1 MKKYWFLA
9 LMSAICLEGLGRRY
23 IPIIPS
29 MGFILLKD
37 VLLVMGFFLFRPPP
51 SVTRVSAYLYR
62 GFAVAWIGTCLWAFI
77 EMLNPEQPSLILAA
91 VGMRAYSLW
100 WIAPPLIA
108 TVLDNASHRRR
119 AIYVLAFM
127 TIGISALA
135 ALQFASPADASI
147 NIYTI
152 QEGEAHSAADL
163 GAVVGETGRARVAS
177 TFAFL
182 SGFCDFTVLVPALL
196 LSFGLE
202 TPDKRLRTVSLVATA
217 VCAMTLPMS
226 GSRGSVILG
235 VLVLAITGWSTGFF
249 TTRVGRRVLL
259 GGLVG
264 VVVAL
269 AAFPDAILGVQSRFA
284 NAEETN
290 QRLLTMA
297 TVIPP
302 VALATLDYPMAGAGT
317 GITQNAAVTL
327 HVFTK
332 WTGELE
338 LHRYLVELGPI
349 GFLLAWTAKLGLVV
363 AFVRASRILK
373 RAGRRAVS
381 GAALSYGAVT
391 MFGNLVFDHV
401 WQSLYFVGAG
411 FILAETK
418 AAVDALRAAERQKAA
433 GVGPPPVS
441 ARA

>member
-1 MKKYWFLA
+1 MKKHWFLA

-23 IPIIPS
+23 IPQIPS
-29 MGFILLKD
+29 MGFLVLKD

-77 EMLNPEQPSLILAA
+77 EMFNPEQPSLILAA

-108 TVLDNASHRRR
+108 TVLDNANRRRR
-119 AIYVLAFM
+119 AIYVLALLA
-127 TIGISALA
+127 IGISALA
-135 ALQFASPADASI
+135 AVQFAAPPDASI

-152 QEGEAHSAADL
+152 QEGEARSGADFAVAA
-163 GAVVGETGRARVAS
+163 TGRARVAS

-182 SGFCDFTVLVPALL
+182 SGFGDFTVLVPSLL

-202 TPDKRLRTVSLVATA
+202 TSDKRLRTVSLIATA
-217 VCAMTLPMS
+217 ACAMTLPMA
-226 GSRGSVILG
+226 GSRSSVLLG
-235 VLVLAITGWSTGFF
+235 AIVLVITGWSTGFF

-269 AAFPDAILGVQSRFA
+269 AAFPDAVLGVQSRFA
-284 NAEETN
+284 NTAETN
-290 QRLLTMA
+290 QRLLEMA
-297 TVIPP
+297 AVIPP
-302 VALATLDYPMAGAGT
+302 VALATFDYPWAGAGT

-332 WTGELE
+332 WAGEAE
-338 LHRYLVELGPI
+338 LHRYLIELGPI
-349 GFLLAWTAKLGLVV
+349 GFLLAWTAKLGLAV
-363 AFVRASRILK
+363 AFVRAASILK
-373 RAGRRAVS
+373 RAGRRAIS

-391 MFGNLVFDHV
+391 MFGTLVFDHV

-418 AAVDALRAAERQKAA
+418 AALDTLAAADRQKAA